1 MVVSVPHFFHQDPGW
16 GLKGLLNGQKGK
28 CLAGGKNPN
37 DVLLDFMR
45 SYQDL
50 TFSIKIKD
58 GIPRDNQMDKKENV
72 WQVEEN
78 LVTFY
83 WIL

>member
-1 MVVSVPHFFHQDPGW
+1 MLGWPLPPNCTGQAGVVDASDF
-16 GLKGLLNGQKGK
+16 
-28 CLAGGKNPN
+28 
-37 DVLLDFMR
+37 LLDFMR